1 MKKLS
6 TKLFV
11 VLVLLTGLISCGGDQ
26 SAENNQ
32 PGALETTEDSEQRDS
47 EDLLDEDRY
56 INEMIRKEVDI
67 SYRKQTGDYIDPR
80 RVVELLKEPEA
91 IPQPQQTV
99 TERVSESWR
108 ISHQAHQEG
117 QNLYNQGKLAEAI
130 ERWREMPT
138 DKKAFTL
145 SVEVDCSATIMRQ
158 TYKTLS
164 DLEAPIFILEETVQ
178 DRNCY
183 RICLGIFYS
192 KEEAKGWIDRVR
204 KLVPSA
210 YPFPYLVK
218 RP

>member
-1 MKKLS
+1 MKKPGTILLG
-6 TKLFV
+6 TLI
-11 VLVLLTGLISCGGDQ
+11 LLTGLISCGGDQ
-26 SAENNQ
+26 SAEKVQ
-32 PGALETTEDSEQRDS
+32 PGAPETTENSEQRNG
-47 EDLLDEDRY
+47 EDLLAEDRY
-56 INEMIRKEVDI
+56 IKEMIRKEVDI
-67 SYRKQTGDYIDPR
+67 AYRKQTGDYIDPR

-99 TERVSESWR
+99 TERESESWR
-108 ISHQAHQEG
+108 ISHQTHQEA

-130 ERWREMPT
+130 ERWQSMPT

-164 DLEAPIFILEETVQ
+164 DLEAPIFVLKEKVR

-192 KEEAKGWIDRVR
+192 KEETKGWIDRVR